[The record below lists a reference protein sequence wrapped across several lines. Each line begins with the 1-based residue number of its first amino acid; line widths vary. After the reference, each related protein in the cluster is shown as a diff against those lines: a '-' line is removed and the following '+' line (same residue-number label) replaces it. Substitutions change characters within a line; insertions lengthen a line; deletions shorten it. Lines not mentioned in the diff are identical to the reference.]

1 VAGRPLGCR
10 LRAARRLVP
19 SIFSS
24 NGKWGGVVWVL
35 SGFVQVGRKRE
46 SRKNTGEQTSSSM
59 PLCVKGK
66 KKKSVVQ
73 NGTVVFFKK
82 KKKRK

>member
-1 VAGRPLGCR
+1 M
-10 LRAARRLVP
+10 
-19 SIFSS
+19 
-24 NGKWGGVVWVL
+24 
-35 SGFVQVGRKRE
+35 GRKRE

-73 NGTVVFFKK
+73 NGTVVFLKK
-82 KKKRK
+82 KKEKEMNFRITKKLDMTTI